1 MADVPA
7 ELTGMVDEDGFLRS
21 LVQWTPELA
30 TCLGRWQGLDNLSS
44 EHWKVINCLRGFY
57 QKFGAPP
64 PVKKLCRETG
74 LNLKQIY
81 DLFPAGLSRGAIRI
95 AGLPRPQGLYP
106 Q

>member
-1 MADVPA
+1 M
-7 ELTGMVDEDGFLRS
+7 
-21 LVQWTPELA
+21 
-30 TCLGRWQGLDNLSS
+30 DNLSS